1 MSQSHSEDSNNAPE
15 IDAGAL
21 QGMSRF
27 YTPLVSDVMDSLG
40 LPSGVLHRSIQAI
53 FPDAEAKVCGRA
65 FPCRVVPTDEYV
77 EIDNLLAMVDAI
89 PEHAFVVVAADDDTD
104 AALWGGLM
112 SARAKARG
120 AVGAVVNG
128 GVRDLAQI
136 FDLEFPVFGA
146 YRCIKDIRRR
156 GYMDSWNVPVMMD
169 GVPVSPG
176 DVVFGDSNGV
186 LVIPRE
192 HFPVVYAELEKAL
205 GEESATQDGLVSGAS
220 AQELFGRHGRF

>member
-1 MSQSHSEDSNNAPE
+1 MLHEENLNDVPE
-15 IDAGAL
+15 ISADVL
-21 QGMSRF
+21 RGMSRF

-40 LPSGVLHRSIQAI
+40 LPSGVLHRSVQTI
-53 FPDAEAKVCGRA
+53 FPDVDLKVCGIA
-65 FPCRVVPTDEYV
+65 FPCRVVPTDQYV

-89 PEHAFVVVAADDDTD
+89 PEHAFVVVAADADTD

-112 SARAKARG
+112 SARAMARG

-128 GVRDLAQI
+128 GVRDLEQI
-136 FDLEFPVFGA
+136 LNLEFPVFGT

-156 GYMDSWNVPVMMD
+156 GYMDSWDVPVMMD

-176 DVVFGDSNGV
+176 DVVFGDTNGV
-186 LVIPRE
+186 LVIPRK

-220 AQELFGRHGRF
+220 AQELFDRHGRF